1 VKNRELIL
9 GHTHL
14 EVNSDARRERLCRR
28 RQLAEVR
35 GKDVGVLLLR
45 HEGAE
50 GSLQLLAGVRARLL
64 VEGLMK
70 PIEGETIVNPVALNK
85 V

>member
-1 VKNRELIL
+1 M
-9 GHTHL
+9 
-14 EVNSDARRERLCRR
+14 
-28 RQLAEVR
+28 
-35 GKDVGVLLLR
+35 LLLR

-85 V
+85 VCTQDGLTTV